1 MKFNIFAKKKTEH
14 NYLELTP
21 VKLKESEI
29 GEDGFVNVLIPRF
42 KNKYAIKYFT
52 RNLKSNYIKAN
63 LDEFGSE
70 TWALIDGKNNVH
82 QIGVILLEKFG
93 ETIEPVYDR
102 LTTFFT
108 NLHRYNFITFLEL
121 KKGK

>member
-1 MKFNIFAKKKTEH
+1 MKFNNFFKKKSEY

-21 VKLKESEI
+21 FKLKESEL
-29 GEDGFVNVLIPRF
+29 GEDGLVNVLIPRF

-70 TWALIDGKNNVH
+70 TWALIDGKNSVH
-82 QIGVILLEKFG
+82 QIGQQLSEKFG
-93 ETIEPVYDR
+93 DKIEPVYER

-108 NLHRYNFITFLEL
+108 NLHRYNFISFLEL